1 MAASTRPYRGVSAE
15 QRRADRRARLLEA
28 GLDLLGTDGWNG
40 TTVRALCARAGL
52 TERYFYESFKDREE
66 LLVAVYDEIVGE
78 AASVVLAAV
87 EAAPHDEREKSKAAL
102 AAFVDLMTDDP
113 RKGRVAFVEAMGS
126 EALMQRRLETLR
138 AFAQL
143 IAQQAREFYGAAA
156 VTSTD
161 AELTAQLLVGGVAET
176 LIAWLGGELDVSR
189 ERLVEHSAELFVA
202 AAGVRSEP
210 ASAGR

>member
-1 MAASTRPYRGVSAE
+1 MAATTRPYRGVSAE

-40 TTVRALCARAGL
+40 TTVRGLCSRAGL
-52 TERYFYESFKDREE
+52 TERYFYESFKDSEE
-66 LLVAVYDEIVGE
+66 LLLAVYDEIVGE
-78 AASVVLAAV
+78 AARVVLRAV
-87 EAAPHDEREKSKAAL
+87 EAAPHDEREKSKAAI
-102 AAFVDLMTDDP
+102 AAFVDLMTNDP

-138 AFAQL
+138 GFAQL
-143 IAQQAREFYGAAA
+143 IAQQAREFYGPSA
-156 VTSTD
+156 VTDAD

-202 AAGVRSEP
+202 AAGVSSEP
-210 ASAGR
+210 GRL